1 MTREAKTFQIIPAVD
16 ILGTEAVRLLRGDY
30 DEVTLRE
37 ADPFALIA
45 RVATAGAEIV
55 HVVDLSA
62 ARTGGV
68 RPEFVVRAVA
78 AASPARV
85 QAAGGVRS
93 TSDAASL
100 VAAGAERVVIGTA
113 AFSDRGLLGEL
124 VNELGER
131 LVVAVDVRAGTV
143 AVDGWTQGTSF
154 AVPDAVEHATQA
166 GASRLL
172 CTAIER
178 DGTLGGPS
186 LDLLAE
192 VCALSGLPVLA
203 AGGIRSP
210 DDLRAVEA
218 VGCEGAI
225 VGRALLEGLVP
236 LAALGASRSA
246 AAPSTQTV
254 GS

>member
-1 MTREAKTFQIIPAVD
+1 VTSQSETFQVIPAVD

-37 ADPFALIA
+37 ADPFALIG
-45 RVATAGAEIV
+45 RVAAAGAEIV

-62 ARTGGV
+62 ARAGGV
-68 RPEFVVRAVA
+68 RPELAARAVA

-85 QAAGGVRS
+85 QSAGGVRS
-93 TSDAASL
+93 TSDAAEL
-100 VAAGAERVVIGTA
+100 VAAGAERVVVGTA
-113 AFSDRGLLGEL
+113 AFSNSSLLDEL
-124 VNELGER
+124 VRELSQR
-131 LVVAVDVRAGTV
+131 LVVAIDVRAGSV
-143 AVDGWTQGTSF
+143 AVDGWTHETSF
-154 AVPDAVEHATQA
+154 SVSDAVERVTQA

-186 LDLLAE
+186 LELLAE

-236 LAALGASRSA
+236 LAALGSRSDE
-246 AAPSTQTV
+246 
-254 GS
+254 

>member
-1 MTREAKTFQIIPAVD
+1 MTSQPATFQVIPAVD

-37 ADPFALIA
+37 ADPFALIG
-45 RVATAGAEIV
+45 RVAAAGAEIV

-62 ARTGGV
+62 ARAGGV
-68 RPEFVVRAVA
+68 RSELVARAAA
-78 AASPARV
+78 AASPAHI

-93 TSDAASL
+93 TSDAAEL
-100 VAAGAERVVIGTA
+100 VAAGAERVVVGTA
-113 AFSDRGLLGEL
+113 AFSYGSLLDEL
-124 VNELGER
+124 VRELGER
-131 LVVAVDVRAGTV
+131 LVVAIDVRAGTV

-154 AVPDAVEHATQA
+154 SVPDAVERATQA

-186 LDLLAE
+186 LELLAE

-203 AGGIRSP
+203 AGGARSP
-210 DDLRAVEA
+210 DDLRAIDA

-236 LAALGASRSA
+236 LAALGSRSDE
-246 AAPSTQTV
+246 
-254 GS
+254 

>member
-1 MTREAKTFQIIPAVD
+1 MATQLERFQVIPAVD

-37 ADPFALIA
+37 ADPFALIE
-45 RVATAGAEIV
+45 RVAAAGAEIV

-62 ARTGGV
+62 ARAGGV
-68 RPEFVVRAVA
+68 RPEAVARAVA

-85 QAAGGVRS
+85 QAAGGVRT
-93 TSDAASL
+93 TSDAAAL
-100 VAAGAERVVIGTA
+100 VAAGAERVVVGTA
-113 AFSDRGLLGEL
+113 AFSYSRLLDEL
-124 VNELGER
+124 VGELGER
-131 LVVAVDVRAGTV
+131 LIVAIDVRAGTV
-143 AVDGWTQGTSF
+143 AVDGWTRATSF
-154 AVPDAVEHATQA
+154 SVPDAVERVTQA
-166 GASRLL
+166 GTSRLL

-192 VCALSGLPVLA
+192 VCALSGRPVLA

-210 DDLRAVEA
+210 DDLTAIEA

-236 LAALGASRSA
+236 LAALGSRSDE
-246 AAPSTQTV
+246 
-254 GS
+254 

>member
-1 MTREAKTFQIIPAVD
+1 MPSQLGTFQVIPAVD

-37 ADPFALIA
+37 ADPFALIE
-45 RVATAGAEIV
+45 RVAEAGAEII

-62 ARTGGV
+62 ARAGGV
-68 RPEFVVRAVA
+68 RPKLVARAVA
-78 AASPARV
+78 AASPALV

-93 TSDAASL
+93 ASDAAAL
-100 VAAGAERVVIGTA
+100 VAAGAERVVVGTA
-113 AFSDRGLLGEL
+113 AFSNSGLLDEL
-124 VNELGER
+124 VGELGER
-131 LVVAVDVRAGTV
+131 LVVAIDVRAGTV
-143 AVDGWTQGTSF
+143 AADGWTQATSF
-154 AVPDAVEHATQA
+154 SVPDAVERVTQA
-166 GASRLL
+166 GTSRLL

-210 DDLRAVEA
+210 DDLRAIEA

-236 LAALGASRSA
+236 LAALGSRSDE
-246 AAPSTQTV
+246 
-254 GS
+254 

>member
-1 MTREAKTFQIIPAVD
+1 VPGQPETFQVIPAVD

-37 ADPFALIA
+37 ADPFALIE
-45 RVATAGAEIV
+45 RVARAGAEIV

-62 ARTGGV
+62 ARAGGV
-68 RPEFVVRAVA
+68 RLELVARAVA
-78 AASPARV
+78 AAAPARV

-93 TSDAASL
+93 TSDAAAL
-100 VAAGAERVVIGTA
+100 VVAGADRVVVGTA
-113 AFSDRGLLGEL
+113 AFSNSSLLDEL
-124 VNELGER
+124 VRELGAK
-131 LVVAVDVRAGTV
+131 LVVAIDVRAGTV
-143 AVDGWTQGTSF
+143 AVDGWTQATSF
-154 AVPDAVEHATQA
+154 SVPDAVERATQA
-166 GASRLL
+166 GASRFL

-210 DDLRAVEA
+210 DDLRAIEA

-225 VGRALLEGLVP
+225 VGRALLEGRVP
-236 LAALGASRSA
+236 LAALESRSDE
-246 AAPSTQTV
+246 
-254 GS
+254 

>member
-1 MTREAKTFQIIPAVD
+1 MSSQPETFQIIPAVD

-37 ADPFALIA
+37 PDPFALIE
-45 RVATAGAEIV
+45 RVAAAGAEIA

-62 ARTGGV
+62 ARAGGV
-68 RPEFVVRAVA
+68 RPEVVARAVA

-93 TSDAASL
+93 TSDAAAL
-100 VAAGAERVVIGTA
+100 VAAGAERVVVGTA
-113 AFSDRGLLGEL
+113 AFSNSSLLDEL
-124 VNELGER
+124 IRELGTR
-131 LVVAVDVRAGTV
+131 LVVAIDVRAGTV

-154 AVPDAVEHATQA
+154 SVPDAVERATQA

-192 VCALSGLPVLA
+192 VCALSGLRVLA

-210 DDLRAVEA
+210 DDLRAIEA

-225 VGRALLEGLVP
+225 VGRALLVGLVP
-236 LAALGASRSA
+236 LAALGSRSDE
-246 AAPSTQTV
+246 
-254 GS
+254 

>member
-1 MTREAKTFQIIPAVD
+1 MTSQPETFQVIPAVD

-30 DEVTLRE
+30 DDVTLRE
-37 ADPFALIA
+37 ADPFALIE
-45 RVATAGAEIV
+45 RVAAAGAEIV

-62 ARTGGV
+62 ARAGGV
-68 RPEFVVRAVA
+68 RPGLVARAVA

-93 TSDAASL
+93 TSDAAAL
-100 VAAGAERVVIGTA
+100 VAAGAERVVVGTA
-113 AFSDRGLLGEL
+113 AFSNSSLLDEL
-124 VNELGER
+124 VRELGTR
-131 LVVAVDVRAGTV
+131 LVVAIDVRAGAV
-143 AVDGWTQGTSF
+143 AVDGWTRGTSF
-154 AVPDAVEHATQA
+154 SAPDAVERATQA

-210 DDLRAVEA
+210 DDLRAIEA

-225 VGRALLEGLVP
+225 VGRGLLEGLVP
-236 LAALGASRSA
+236 LATLGSR
-246 AAPSTQTV
+246 
-254 GS
+254 GDE

>member
-1 MTREAKTFQIIPAVD
+1 MVPSQSETFQVIPAVD
-16 ILGTEAVRLLRGDY
+16 ILGAEAVRLLRGDY

-37 ADPFALIA
+37 ADPFALIR
-45 RVATAGAEIV
+45 RVAAAGAEIV

-62 ARTGGV
+62 ARAGGV
-68 RPEFVVRAVA
+68 HPELVARSVA
-78 AASPARV
+78 AAAPVPV
-85 QAAGGVRS
+85 QAAGGVRT
-93 TSDAASL
+93 TSDAAEL
-100 VAAGAERVVIGTA
+100 VAVGAERIVVGTA
-113 AFSDRGLLGEL
+113 AFSDSSLLDEL
-124 VNELGER
+124 VRELGER
-131 LVVAVDVRAGTV
+131 LVVAIDVRAGTV

-154 AVPDAVEHATQA
+154 SVPDAVERATRA

-210 DDLRAVEA
+210 DDLRAIEA

-236 LAALGASRSA
+236 LTALGRK
-246 AAPSTQTV
+246 TDE
-254 GS
+254 

>member
-1 MTREAKTFQIIPAVD
+1 MVEEPHAFQVIPAVD

-37 ADPFALIA
+37 TDPFALIE
-45 RVATAGAEIV
+45 RVAATGAEIV
-55 HVVDLSA
+55 HVVDLSS
-62 ARTGGV
+62 ARAGGV
-68 RPEFVVRAVA
+68 RPELVARAVA

-93 TSDAASL
+93 TSDATEL
-100 VAAGAERVVIGTA
+100 VAAGAERVVVGTA
-113 AFSDRGLLGEL
+113 AFSNSSLLDEL
-124 VNELGER
+124 VRELGER
-131 LVVAVDVRAGTV
+131 LVVAIDVRAGIV
-143 AVDGWTQGTSF
+143 AVDGWTQATSF
-154 AVPDAVEHATQA
+154 SVAEAVERAAQA

-210 DDLRAVEA
+210 DDLRAIQA
-218 VGCEGAI
+218 VGCEGAV

-236 LAALGASRSA
+236 LAALGTR
-246 AAPSTQTV
+246 
-254 GS
+254 GDE

>member
-1 MTREAKTFQIIPAVD
+1 MASQAQVFQVIPAVD

-37 ADPFALIA
+37 ADPFALIERFA
-45 RVATAGAEIV
+45 GAGAEIV
-55 HVVDLSA
+55 HVVNLSA
-62 ARTGGV
+62 ARAGGV
-68 RPEFVVRAVA
+68 RPELVARAFA

-93 TSDAASL
+93 TSDAAAL
-100 VAAGAERVVIGTA
+100 VAAGAGRVVVGTA
-113 AFSDRGLLGEL
+113 AFSSDALLDEL
-124 VNELGER
+124 VRELGER
-131 LVVAVDVRAGTV
+131 LVVAIDVRAGTV
-143 AVDGWTQGTSF
+143 AVGGWTQGTSF
-154 AVPDAVEHATQA
+154 SVPDAVERATQA

-178 DGTLGGPS
+178 DGTLDGPS

-203 AGGIRSP
+203 AAGIRSP
-210 DDLRAVEA
+210 DDLTAIEA

-236 LAALGASRSA
+236 LAALGSRSDE
-246 AAPSTQTV
+246 
-254 GS
+254 